1 VKAIGDILDAA
12 LAAAAAASCSDDH
25 GEELR
30 RRQTD
35 ARVVRDRLPEFV
47 RGATAEQMRQR
58 IPEARM
64 LETARAWRWGMGNV
78 LLAGPTD
85 SGKTTAAAYLFK
97 RLLAQAVQTGEE
109 WERARWMRW
118 VSAED
123 LSVARR
129 GQALGRGEPPEA
141 IEAINAR
148 LLFLDD
154 IGWDKDIT
162 EVCSVLAARYDRGVP
177 TVFTTGLPRGDLL
190 KHYGAAVVRRMLE
203 AGGRK
208 PVIVEC
214 FPKG

>member
-1 VKAIGDILDAA
+1 VNGLPAILEAA
-12 LAAAAAASCSDDH
+12 LAAAARGSDDH
-25 GEELR
+25 QAEEQ
-30 RRQTD
+30 RQRQVD
-35 ARVVRDRLPEFV
+35 ASEVRDRLPEFV

-58 IPEARM
+58 IPERR
-64 LETARAWRWGMGNV
+64 LLDTARAWGMGNV
-78 LLAGPTD
+78 VFAGPTD

-97 RLLAQAVQTGEE
+97 RLLAEAVKTGDEWDQAK
-109 WERARWMRW
+109 WMRW

-129 GQALGRGEPPEA
+129 GQRMGQGEPPEA

-162 EVCSVLAARYDRGVP
+162 EVCSVLAARYDRGAP
-177 TVFTTGLPRGDLL
+177 TVFTTGLPRADLL

-203 AGGRK
+203 SGGKK
-208 PVIVEC
+208 PILVEC